1 MNTQKFEKS
10 KHETVFPEQIAC
22 LMRQK
27 TFNVAQSKPINQ
39 KELLRT
45 ASEDAL
51 AYYNKTAGTL
61 HAAPEIV
68 LFSDFKRSSEI
79 DKSVLSGMDKIGALG
94 TYIFNKIYLDDRE
107 LWPEPKKDKID
118 ITTRSL
124 SHELVHHIRNKNGAR
139 NHFLARLFNKK
150 IGTAIRTLEEGCA
163 VFVDGVYQ
171 SGSETDRSRII
182 RAVYHD
188 PGIYALSMLPQ
199 IYDAVKGKNRMSI
212 VSSGEFDFKRVSRIV
227 TDHPADQEN
236 YSWFYTTGA
245 NLAVIIYASN
255 DFNTAKTVKKLLTT
269 DYDGLL
275 EEIRQS
281 VRPCVREAIYDLF
294 HDMEKDNIG

>member
-51 AYYNKTAGTL
+51 VYYNKTAGTL

-68 LFSDFKRSSEI
+68 LFSDFEKSSKMDKRVLNDMREI
-79 DKSVLSGMDKIGALG
+79 DAEGV
-94 TYIFNKIYLDDRE
+94 YFFNKIYIDDRE
-107 LWPEPKKDKID
+107 LWPEPKKDKIE

-124 SHELVHHIRNKNGAR
+124 SHELVHYMRDKTGAKN
-139 NHFLARLFNKK
+139 HLLAMLFSKK
-150 IGTAIRTLEEGCA
+150 ILTATRTLEEGCA
-163 VFVDGVYQ
+163 VFVDGAYH
-171 SGSETDRSRII
+171 SGYEADTSRII
-182 RAVYHD
+182 RSAYYD
-188 PGIYALSMLPQ
+188 LGIHALSMLPNV
-199 IYDAVKGKNRMSI
+199 YETVNRKDGMTIFGSN
-212 VSSGEFDFKRVSRIV
+212 GFDYKKISRIV
-227 TDHPADQEN
+227 TDNSADQED
-236 YSWFYTTGA
+236 YSWFYKAGA

-255 DFNTAKTVKKLLTT
+255 DFNTAKTVKKLLTIN
-269 DYDGLL
+269 YDGLL

-281 VRPCVREAIYDLF
+281 SRPCVREAIYGLC
-294 HDMEKDNIG
+294 HDMKKDIAQ

>member
-1 MNTQKFEKS
+1 MVMHKVSNATQ
-10 KHETVFPEQIAC
+10 A
-22 LMRQK
+22 
-27 TFNVAQSKPINQ
+27 KPINQ
-39 KELLRT
+39 IELLKT

-51 AYYNKTAGTL
+51 AYYNKAAGTL
-61 HAAPEIV
+61 HAAPEII
-68 LFSDFKRSSEI
+68 LFSDFKKSSEM
-79 DKSVLSGMDKIGALG
+79 DKSVLNGMDKIGALG

-124 SHELVHHIRNKNGAR
+124 SHELVHHMRDRNGAR

-199 IYDAVKGKNRMSI
+199 IYDAVKGKDRMSI
-212 VSSGEFDFKRVSRIV
+212 VSSGEFDYKRVSRIV
-227 TDHPADQEN
+227 TNHPADQEN

-294 HDMEKDNIG
+294 HDMKKDNIG

>member
-1 MNTQKFEKS
+1 MVMHKISNATQ
-10 KHETVFPEQIAC
+10 A
-22 LMRQK
+22 
-27 TFNVAQSKPINQ
+27 KPINQ
-39 KELLRT
+39 IELLKT

-51 AYYNKTAGTL
+51 AYYNKAAGTL
-61 HAAPEIV
+61 HAAPEII
-68 LFSDFKRSSEI
+68 LFSDFKKSSEM
-79 DKSVLSGMDKIGALG
+79 DKSVLNGMDKIGALG

-199 IYDAVKGKNRMSI
+199 IYDAVKGKDRMSI
-212 VSSGEFDFKRVSRIV
+212 VSSGEFDYKRVSRIV
-227 TDHPADQEN
+227 TNHPADQEN
-236 YSWFYTTGA
+236 YSWFYTTGT

-255 DFNTAKTVKKLLTT
+255 DFNTAKTVKKLLTA

-281 VRPCVREAIYDLF
+281 IRPCVREAIYCLF
-294 HDMEKDNIG
+294 HDMKKDNIK